1 VYGNGSV
8 FTGEQVGLMTSLN
21 LYELYTD
28 VEKAIDLAFSN
39 HFVLKFYDYLKI
51 KQVKKVEIEEFIQSP
66 TAKELNDLILD
77 LDCYLEGGQDEMH
90 KQLREG
96 YGHIPKP
103 QARKI
108 RNYLNQ
114 ILEDALRYNH
124 DRRRGRRKKE
134 TK

>member
-1 VYGNGSV
+1 MS
-8 FTGEQVGLMTSLN
+8 SLN
-21 LYELYTD
+21 LYETYTD
-28 VEKAIDLAFSN
+28 VEKAIELAFDD

-51 KQVKKVEIEEFIQSP
+51 KQVKKIEIEEFIESS
-66 TAKELNDLILD
+66 TAKELSDLVLELND
-77 LDCYLEGGQDEMH
+77 YLEGGNDNMH

-108 RNYLNQ
+108 KNYLNE

>member
-1 VYGNGSV
+1 MYGNSAV
-8 FTGEQVGLMTSLN
+8 FTGEQVGLMSSLN
-21 LYELYTD
+21 LYEAYTD
-28 VEKAIDLAFSN
+28 VEKAIDLAFDG

-51 KQVKKVEIEEFIQSP
+51 KKVKKVEIEEFIQSS
-66 TAKELNDLILD
+66 TARELSDLVLELND
-77 LDCYLEGGQDEMH
+77 YLEGGSDSMH

-108 RNYLNQ
+108 KNYLNK